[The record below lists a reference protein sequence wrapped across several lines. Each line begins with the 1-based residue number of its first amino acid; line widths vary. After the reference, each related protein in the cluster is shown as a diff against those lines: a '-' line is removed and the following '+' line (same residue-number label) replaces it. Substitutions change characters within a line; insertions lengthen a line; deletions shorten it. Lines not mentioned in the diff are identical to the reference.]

1 MELRQEQKLKQTLS
15 QNMLQSTEILQ
26 MGQLE
31 LKKYLEDLALENPV
45 VDMDEMRS
53 EKSSDD
59 KGESNEDF
67 IRRLEELQ
75 SVDAQNRQ
83 YYQDEQDEAS
93 RFEPA
98 ERPGMD
104 LRDALME
111 QILFMKISK
120 EEFRILEYMILNLD
134 DNGYL
139 TEDLPLLCKELKISE
154 EDGERML
161 KVLWKLEPKG
171 TGARNLRECLLIQL
185 EGGSE
190 VDELARRIIEDY
202 LEELGRNRME
212 IIARKLKCSMDQ
224 VLTASDRIRMLNPR
238 PGSGFGSGK
247 YQKYLV
253 SDYNQ

>member
-1 MELRQEQKLKQTLS
+1 MCIRGRFNDAAIAEKLEKTVKLIEGLRKMAVYLPMHSLLHRIFDLTGYYDYVSAMPAGETRRANLDMLVEKASSYEATSYRGVFHLS
-15 QNMLQSTEILQ
+15 LIH
-26 MGQLE
+26 
-31 LKKYLEDLALENPV
+31 
-45 VDMDEMRS
+45 
-53 EKSSDD
+53 
-59 KGESNEDF
+59 
-67 IRRLEELQ
+67 I
-75 SVDAQNRQ
+75 
-83 YYQDEQDEAS
+83 YQDEQDEAS

-185 EGGSE
+185 EGCLLYTSRC
-190 VDELARRIIEDY
+190 V
-202 LEELGRNRME
+202 
-212 IIARKLKCSMDQ
+212 
-224 VLTASDRIRMLNPR
+224 
-238 PGSGFGSGK
+238 
-247 YQKYLV
+247 
-253 SDYNQ
+253 

>member
-31 LKKYLEDLALENPV
+31 LKEYLEDLALENPV

-154 EDGERML
+154 EEGA
-161 KVLWKLEPKG
+161 LETGTKG
-171 TGARNLRECLLIQL
+171 NRGQESQGVSADPA
-185 EGGSE
+185 GG
-190 VDELARRIIEDY
+190 R
-202 LEELGRNRME
+202 
-212 IIARKLKCSMDQ
+212 Q
-224 VLTASDRIRMLNPR
+224 
-238 PGSGFGSGK
+238 
-247 YQKYLV
+247 
-253 SDYNQ
+253 